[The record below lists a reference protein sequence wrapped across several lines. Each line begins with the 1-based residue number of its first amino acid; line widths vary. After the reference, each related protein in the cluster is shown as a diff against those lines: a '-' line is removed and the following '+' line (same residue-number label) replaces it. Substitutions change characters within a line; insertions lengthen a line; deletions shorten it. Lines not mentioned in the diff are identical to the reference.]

1 MKPETTLNPHPTIR
15 RGTLQDAELLAEL
28 GARTFS
34 ETFAGDNTPQNLA
47 AYLASAFSPER
58 QATELADLRC
68 SYQIAEVD
76 GRAVG
81 YALLRSG
88 RVPAGVNGDRP
99 IELVRLYVSQESIGS
114 GVGAALMWACIDE
127 AQLRG
132 HRTLWLGVWEH
143 NLRAQEFYR
152 KWNFQEVGT
161 HVFQLGEDAQ
171 TDLLMQRKICE

>member
-1 MKPETTLNPHPTIR
+1 MKPGTTLNPHPTIR
-15 RGTLQDAELLAEL
+15 CGTLQDAELLAEL

-34 ETFAGDNTPQNLA
+34 ETFAGDNTPQNMA

-58 QATELADLRC
+58 QATELADPNC
-68 SYQIAEVD
+68 SYQIAELD

-81 YALLRSG
+81 YALLRTGS
-88 RVPAGVNGDRP
+88 VPAGVNGDRP

-132 HRTLWLGVWEH
+132 HGTLWLGVWEH

-171 TDLLMQRKICE
+171 TDSLMQRKIC